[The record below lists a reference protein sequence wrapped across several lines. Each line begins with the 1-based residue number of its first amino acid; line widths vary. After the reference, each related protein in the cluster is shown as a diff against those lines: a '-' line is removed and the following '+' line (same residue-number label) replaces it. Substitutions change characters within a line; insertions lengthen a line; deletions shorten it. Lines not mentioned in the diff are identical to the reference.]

1 LGYKHSEDSLKL
13 MSEASKKRNELEEV
27 LKSKREVML
36 GRKLSKDHLE
46 RMAKNNPF
54 RVSIILSSVETGKRA
69 EFTSMTQA
77 AMFLGVH
84 MTTIKRYLMANKR
97 YNGYMI
103 TKSTSGLDSSSI
115 SNLTNEWQAVR
126 LTNSVTGITKEL
138 STMKAAC
145 QLLGISPRRLSNYLK
160 NNESSFA
167 NEQAST
173 IKGYKIIKIDS
184 VKRNGKAL
192 EVTNICTNKV
202 TKYSSVSSAS
212 EAIGISLASIYTYL
226 RRKRISPYK
235 NTYLFKWIEVV

>member
-1 LGYKHSEDSLKL
+1 MGYKHSEDSLKL

-115 SNLTNEWQAVR
+115 SNLTNE
-126 LTNSVTGITKEL
+126 
-138 STMKAAC
+138 
-145 QLLGISPRRLSNYLK
+145 
-160 NNESSFA
+160 
-167 NEQAST
+167 
-173 IKGYKIIKIDS
+173 
-184 VKRNGKAL
+184 
-192 EVTNICTNKV
+192 
-202 TKYSSVSSAS
+202 
-212 EAIGISLASIYTYL
+212 
-226 RRKRISPYK
+226 
-235 NTYLFKWIEVV
+235 